1 MKRYS
6 KWIKLALL
14 VCVAVTIVFAP
25 PSSLAY
31 MAANSN
37 TLHNTFRVVYL
48 PPQDIIVPV
57 RIQKSMVNLSDEEIG
72 PGGFDFHLVNTDT
85 QENIVATSADDG
97 SASMN
102 LTFTADDVGKTYHYR
117 LYELNTGRENM
128 TYDETIY
135 DISISLMLNE
145 RHEMSAVLAVNGTP
159 VTEIVAEYENKYYV
173 PVPLPDTG
181 DPARLMLWTAMLILS
196 GAGLIVTKR
205 SKNIFRRI

>member
-1 MKRYS
+1 MKRTGL
-6 KWIKLALL
+6 WIKLALL
-14 VCVAVTIVFAP
+14 VCVAVAIVSAP

-31 MAANSN
+31 MAASSN

-72 PGGFDFHLVNTDT
+72 PGGFDFHLVNADT
-85 QENIVATSADDG
+85 QETIVATSADDG

-117 LYELNTGRENM
+117 LYELNTGRENI
-128 TYDETIY
+128 TYDETVY
-135 DISISLMLNE
+135 DISISLVLNE
-145 RHEMSAVLAVNGTP
+145 RYEMSAVLALNDAP

-196 GAGLIVTKR
+196 GAGLIVMKR